1 MAALRAS
8 VSRLFLEVQKCLNL
22 GPMPDLSENI
32 CAVMKSLDERN
43 IYKTFSLVNQQIKG
57 EMFAEHIFKFDPF
70 NKHLKMLAR
79 KQKHEHLSVCSVLF
93 SGLCLGVQI
102 WSEKEH

>member
-1 MAALRAS
+1 
-8 VSRLFLEVQKCLNL
+8 
-22 GPMPDLSENI
+22 
-32 CAVMKSLDERN
+32 MKEKL
-43 IYKTFSLVNQQIKG
+43 YKTFSLVNQQTKG

-70 NKHLKMLAR
+70 NKRLKMLAR